1 MTTVCR
7 EHVTLQ
13 RDELEIPLD
22 TPEGQI
28 LLGARDVIAEEAFAV
43 AVNPV
48 KYFPNSLILPYCG
61 GIRERRKICRD

>member
-28 LLGARDVIAEEAFAV
+28 LLGARDVIAEEAFA
-43 AVNPV
+43 AE
-48 KYFPNSLILPYCG
+48 F
-61 GIRERRKICRD
+61 RKESEKN